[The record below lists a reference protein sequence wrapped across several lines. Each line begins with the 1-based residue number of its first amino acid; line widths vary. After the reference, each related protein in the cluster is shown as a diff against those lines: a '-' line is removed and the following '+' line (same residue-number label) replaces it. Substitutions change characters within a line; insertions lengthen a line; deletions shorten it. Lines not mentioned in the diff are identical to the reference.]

1 MELLRKSCS
10 PDTFLFY
17 TTKLDSIASSP
28 ETTLLAH
35 RFGKKNAAHFR
46 IIIDHNLTDDRLNQ
60 QAFNTNAS
68 NNDIPSNV
76 THNAS
81 TSTVTG
87 KRSRRKTKPAN
98 IHLDHSCYQPRP
110 VALYLLLIYHVD
122 ILPYTMTYQLAGS
135 FSRHLRLFTVHAISR
150 VLFGRKQQYS
160 HS

>member
-10 PDTFLFY
+10 PETFLFY

-28 ETTLLAH
+28 ESLLAH
-35 RFGKKNAAHFR
+35 RFGKKKNGARFR
-46 IIIDHNLTDDRLNQ
+46 VIIDHNLTDDRLNQ

-87 KRSRRKTKPAN
+87 NRSRHELKPAN

-110 VALYLLLIYHVD
+110 VALYLLLRYHLD

-150 VLFGRKQQYS
+150 VLF
-160 HS
+160 